1 MNKDRDYF
9 YLQFSDVPDEDDEI
23 DIAYKDVP
31 EAPVRPLETQEI
43 VGQTVARQAFGDAGC
58 KSCGQTP
65 SSFIDHL
72 KTQWNQGLNIEE
84 VRLCALC
91 GNTKLTKR
99 VKDAPN
105 KYTCDDC
112 RSNESQAPPPLN

>member
-1 MNKDRDYF
+1 MNSEDERKYW
-9 YLQFSDVPDEDDEI
+9 YLNYADVPDDEEDETSE
-23 DIAYKDVP
+23 AYSED
-31 EAPVRPLETQEI
+31 PVRPLETQEI
-43 VGQTVARQAFGDAGC
+43 IGQAVARQAFGDAGC

-72 KTQWNQGLNIEE
+72 KAQWNQGLNLEE

-105 KYTCDDC
+105 KYTCNDC
-112 RSNESQAPPPLN
+112 RSNESQAPPSSN